1 MVHYTVR
8 LSNNTRDDIFCY
20 RYNGKHRLNHETQ
33 AHGLEI
39 NDHEPTV
46 PSRHLETSECP
57 MDTDVPPQDD
67 MYNYQCNFLDHGLLY
82 MNFLDSISE
91 GDGDR
96 ILLCWKFLLLHF
108 HADKVGSTK
117 YALEAL
123 YLQFQ
128 QQALLTPRQAYRQRW
143 NRGVNNQG
151 RVGKNVPLD
160 LEVEHNN
167 NMLKEAVRKMGP
179 NVSLHAVNRAAKMT
193 KIAAGTVDKIA
204 RECQIMKRSGKH
216 FVKSTKKDMHKIVE
230 VLLQQKALLSIPG
243 RSYKH
248 FANFKR
254 SHLIDNMGGLCKW
267 INMHKKQ
274 MQMHAKAR

>member
-1 MVHYTVR
+1 MCTTELQY
-8 LSNNTRDDIFCY
+8 FCC
-20 RYNGKHRLNHETQ
+20 RYNGKHRFNHEAQ

-39 NDHEPTV
+39 RDHEPTV
-46 PSRHLETSECP
+46 TAECLETSECP
-57 MDTDVPPQDD
+57 MDTDVRAQDD
-67 MYNYQCNFLDHGLLY
+67 MYHYQCNFLEHGLLY

-108 HADKVGSTK
+108 HADKGGSAK

-128 QQALLTPRQAYRQRW
+128 QQALLTPRQAYRQKW

-151 RVGKNVPLD
+151 HIGKNVPLD

-179 NVSLHAVNRAAKMT
+179 SLSLHAVNRAAKMT
-193 KIAAGTVDKIA
+193 KLAAETVDKIA
-204 RECQIMKRSGKH
+204 HECQIMRRSGKH
-216 FVKSTKKDMHKIVE
+216 FVKSTKKDMQKIVQ
-230 VLLQQKALLSIPG
+230 VLFQQKALLNVPG

-267 INMHKKQ
+267 ISMHKKV
-274 MQMHAKAR
+274 MHINAR